1 METTTTTK
9 KEKTRIKGWGI
20 DADERNEPT
29 YPYKNYTGDD
39 HKRLNYQR
47 PEQQSTTV
55 EVLHS
60 NERPSASAVFGT
72 SVPLSG
78 LSGFIRRLAFRY
90 SESSFGHWL
99 PLIFADR
106 VNIWEGFL
114 HDFKKGIFPNI
125 FAERGLK
132 SELKYNKMNF
142 VAKTA
147 TRVLVTAFVF
157 AWLMTNSKRKKKR
170 ATR

>member
-1 METTTTTK
+1 METTTVKT
-9 KEKTRIKGWGI
+9 ERTRIKGWGI

-39 HKRLNYQR
+39 HNRLKYQK
-47 PEQQSTTV
+47 PKQQSKTV

-60 NERPSASAVFGT
+60 NERPSQSAVFGT

-90 SESSFGHWL
+90 SESSFGHWF

-132 SELKYNKMNF
+132 SELKYNKKNF
-142 VAKTA
+142 VAKAA

-157 AWLMTNSKRKKKR
+157 AWLMTSEKRKRRR
-170 ATR
+170 ANR